1 MLEGKSAKEWIDLY
15 VDTKPAELRDVAE
28 KLRKL
33 MKKTVKNAKESV
45 NSWKI
50 PTYEFNGPM
59 CFFMVGNIM

>member
-1 MLEGKSAKEWIDLY
+1 LY
-15 VDTKPAELRDVAE
+15 LDTKPAELRDVAE